1 MSIDGDRDW
10 TNSGNSGFKST
21 FVLVFDVK
29 AGRDGSTDVVFVEM
43 TGSINSPEIENLP
56 HVIIY
61 YDVMHINDPVTNEK
75 LALKSIITDGPLV
88 IFSNLLVWVRS
99 FGINTTIGVDVSET
113 LVHGTTVAS
122 HVAFGL

>member
-10 TNSGNSGFKST
+10 TNSCNSGFKGT
-21 FVLVFDVK
+21 FVLVFDVI

-61 YDVMHINDPVTNEK
+61 YDIMHIHE
-75 LALKSIITDGPLV
+75 S
-88 IFSNLLVWVRS
+88 
-99 FGINTTIGVDVSET
+99 
-113 LVHGTTVAS
+113 
-122 HVAFGL
+122 